1 MIRDTLRAALV
12 IVTLAAAA
20 GIVIETRFQLAA
32 IDTAHRAALAGAH
45 APLPPLAGPPMPT
58 PAPAPAP
65 GPLRTFG
72 RAAIDL
78 ADAALGIVR

>member
-1 MIRDTLRAALV
+1 MIRDCLRAALV

-32 IDTAHRAALAGAH
+32 IDTAHRAALAGAP
-45 APLPPLAGPPMPT
+45 APLPPLAGPPMLPPP
-58 PAPAPAP
+58 PAAP
-65 GPLRTFG
+65 GPLRNFG

>member
-1 MIRDTLRAALV
+1 MIRDTIRAALV

-32 IDTAHRAALAGAH
+32 IDAAHRAALAGSPAT
-45 APLPPLAGPPMPT
+45 LPPLAGPPMPT

-65 GPLRTFG
+65 GRIRSFG

>member
-1 MIRDTLRAALV
+1 MIRDTIRAALV

-32 IDTAHRAALAGAH
+32 IDTAHRAALAGAP
-45 APLPPLAGPPMPT
+45 APMPTLAGPPMPT
-58 PAPAPAP
+58 PAPAHAP
-65 GPLRTFG
+65 GRLRSFG

-78 ADAALGIVR
+78 ADAAIGIVR

>member
-32 IDTAHRAALAGAH
+32 IDTAHRAALAGAP
-45 APLPPLAGPPMPT
+45 APLPPLAGPPMLPPP
-58 PAPAPAP
+58 PAAP
-65 GPLRTFG
+65 GPLRNFG